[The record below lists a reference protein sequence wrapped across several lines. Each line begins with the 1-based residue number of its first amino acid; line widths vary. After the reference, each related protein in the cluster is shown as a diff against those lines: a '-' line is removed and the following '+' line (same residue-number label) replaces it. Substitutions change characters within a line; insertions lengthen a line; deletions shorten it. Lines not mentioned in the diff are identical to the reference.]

1 MIGLMKLYKKRN
13 GKKEM
18 PQSYRNLKVVVIPTR
33 WGEIEMKIMVCVD
46 GSKHSQ
52 KTLEKAFEIAGGCSV
67 DEVSLINVFEKKYA
81 PPKDSTGK
89 VYLTHE
95 DLKIFEKIDEKEK
108 EEKEKILRDSA
119 KQFENSNIKITTI
132 LETGHPAET
141 IVRVASEGNYDII
154 VIGNRGLGGLKK
166 FLLGSVCNAVLQEA
180 KCSVLVVK

>member
-1 MIGLMKLYKKRN
+1 
-13 GKKEM
+13 
-18 PQSYRNLKVVVIPTR
+18 
-33 WGEIEMKIMVCVD
+33 MKILVCVD

-52 KTLEKAFEIAGGCSV
+52 KTLEKAFEIAGGCSA
-67 DEVSLINVFEKKYA
+67 EEISLINVYEKKYA

-95 DLKIFEKIDEKEK
+95 DLKIFEKVDEKEK
-108 EEKEKILRDSA
+108 EEKERLLKESA
-119 KQFENSNIKITTI
+119 KPYEKSNIKINTI
-132 LETGHPAET
+132 SESGHPAET
-141 IVRVASEGNYDII
+141 IVRVATEGNYDMI

>member
-1 MIGLMKLYKKRN
+1 
-13 GKKEM
+13 
-18 PQSYRNLKVVVIPTR
+18 
-33 WGEIEMKIMVCVD
+33 MKILVCVD

-52 KTLEKAFEIAGGCSV
+52 NTLEKAFEIAGGCSAK
-67 DEVSLINVFEKKYA
+67 EISLINVYEKKYA

-95 DLKIFEKIDEKEK
+95 DLKIFEKVDEKEK
-108 EEKEKILRDSA
+108 EEKERILKESA
-119 KQFENSNIKITTI
+119 KQFENGAIKINTI
-132 LETGHPAET
+132 SESGHPAET
-141 IVRVASEGNYDII
+141 IVRVATEGNYDMI

>member
-1 MIGLMKLYKKRN
+1 
-13 GKKEM
+13 
-18 PQSYRNLKVVVIPTR
+18 
-33 WGEIEMKIMVCVD
+33 MKILVCVD

-52 KTLEKAFEIAGGCSV
+52 KTLEKAFEIAGGCSA
-67 DEVSLINVFEKKYA
+67 EEISLINVYEKKYA

-95 DLKIFEKIDEKEK
+95 DLKIFEKVDEKEK
-108 EEKEKILRDSA
+108 EEKERLLKESA
-119 KQFENSNIKITTI
+119 KPYEKNNIKINTI
-132 LETGHPAET
+132 SESGHPAET
-141 IVRVASEGNYDII
+141 IVRVATEGNYDMI